1 MKQTFNPC
9 DECSYNFSKN
19 NQESKMC
26 KICEFKK
33 LFEKH
38 KPDDCCILE
47 TDYLFYSDKY
57 KRETSCGYTYYDLHH
72 HVPFKYC
79 PYCGKKIKAVEV

>member
-33 LFEKH
+33 SIDKEL
-38 KPDDCCILE
+38 KPCLTCDDMICVYWCDCE
-47 TDYLFYSDKY
+47 
-57 KRETSCGYTYYDLHH
+57 
-72 HVPFKYC
+72 
-79 PYCGKKIKAVEV
+79 KIKEWEDKQKAR